1 MKSGVPLLL
10 TGLLAMALASA
21 ALAHAFPERTLPG
34 AGQVLKTAP
43 PQISIWFDAEIEPL
57 LSTLVVK
64 DAHGRVVS
72 AGPASVD
79 AQNPMRLSVPLPPL
93 GPGEYHVYWR
103 AVAHDGHLTEGHYV
117 FRVTPA
123 Y

>member
-1 MKSGVPLLL
+1 MKPSVILL
-10 TGLLAMALASA
+10 TGLLAMASA
-21 ALAHAFPERTLPG
+21 TAAFAHAFPERMSPG
-34 AGQVLKTAP
+34 AGQVLRAAP

-64 DAHGRVVS
+64 DARGQVVS

-79 AQNPMRLSVPLPPL
+79 AENPMRLNAALKPL

-103 AVAHDGHLTEGHYV
+103 AVAHDGHLTEGQYAFSV
-117 FRVTPA
+117 VPA
-123 Y
+123 H